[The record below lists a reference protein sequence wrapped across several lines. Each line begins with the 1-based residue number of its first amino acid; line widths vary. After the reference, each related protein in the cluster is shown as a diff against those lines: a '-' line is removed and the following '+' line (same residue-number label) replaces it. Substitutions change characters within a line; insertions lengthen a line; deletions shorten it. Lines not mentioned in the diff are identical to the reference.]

1 ATSLGPAI
9 RELRRALLILHAP
22 RDESVGIENAA
33 RIFTAAR
40 HPKSFVTL
48 DDSDHLVSR
57 ADDAE
62 YAAEVIAAWLTRY
75 VTLTPPAPPPGAPE
89 GIVRVSEAD
98 PDGFMQDVNDGPYH
112 HVIAD
117 EPEGYGGTNRGMSPY
132 GFLSA
137 ALGACTSMTIRM
149 YARRKGWDLD
159 HVQVDV
165 SHDKVHAQDA
175 GSASDEK
182 VDTFQRRI
190 RLEGRLTAAQRAKL
204 REIADKC
211 PVHKT
216 LERSSRVLTDLA

>member
-1 ATSLGPAI
+1 
-9 RELRRALLILHAP
+9 
-22 RDESVGIENAA
+22 
-33 RIFTAAR
+33 
-40 HPKSFVTL
+40 
-48 DDSDHLVSR
+48 
-57 ADDAE
+57 
-62 YAAEVIAAWLTRY
+62 
-75 VTLTPPAPPPGAPE
+75 
-89 GIVRVSEAD
+89 
-98 PDGFMQDVNDGPYH
+98 
-112 HVIAD
+112 
-117 EPEGYGGTNRGMSPY
+117 
-132 GFLSA
+132 
-137 ALGACTSMTIRM
+137 MTIRM

-216 LERSSRVLTDLA
+216 LERSSRVLTDLD